1 MEKIIC
7 SLEEWDSILNYYR
20 PNGSSKTWY
29 LKELKQL
36 HLPLMWANWTLFSED
51 GDMFNLDGFKRTIT
65 APYSDKIEYLT
76 SDKIDGRPHIYIIN
90 VSDSEFFK
98 KNNQIG
104 FSCVSENYLNDVRNG
119 KSMIVLF
126 LPYEGYSGTRG
137 NFDFEIIED
146 WRKRSNLPEG
156 SVYYVCGNLLSEEI
170 VKKKNLGIEGRGLH
184 YFEPWNKYNEE
195 IVDFNPIDEKHLFLS
210 YNRQPRQHR
219 IRLAIELIRTNLFDK
234 GLISLYKLH
243 GPLPNAT
250 QLENDFLVNNS
261 PFTIDSKYDLYYN
274 LAINITKEDYEKTFI
289 SLLTETLV
297 DDGTLFLSEKIWKPI
312 MVGHPFLVYG
322 NKGTLKYLK
331 ELGYKTFNRWIDE
344 SYDDIDDRELR
355 CSKIVSEL
363 KKFSTKTT
371 DELKLIREEMKEIC
385 QYNQEHFKMSY
396 KTNYDEHA
404 NSFKIENILNE
415 IWEKIKNK

>member
-90 VSDSEFFK
+90 VGDSEFFK

-119 KSMIVLF
+119 KSVIVLF
-126 LPYEGYSGTRG
+126 LPYEGYSGIRG

-146 WRKRSNLPEG
+146 WRKGSNLPEG

-170 VKKKNLGIEGRGLH
+170 VKKRNLGIEGRGLH

-195 IVDFNPIDEKHLFLS
+195 IVNFNPIDEKHLFLS

-331 ELGYKTFNRWIDE
+331 ELGYKTFDRWIDE

-363 KKFSTKTT
+363 KKFSVKTT

-385 QYNQEHFKMSY
+385 QYNQEHFKMLY

>member
-7 SLEEWDSILNYYR
+7 SLEDWDSILNYYR

-90 VSDSEFFK
+90 VGDSEFFK

-119 KSMIVLF
+119 KSVIVLF
-126 LPYEGYSGTRG
+126 LPYEGYSGIRG

-146 WRKRSNLPEG
+146 WRKGSNLPEG

-170 VKKKNLGIEGRGLH
+170 VKKRNLGIEGRGLH

-195 IVDFNPIDEKHLFLS
+195 IVNFNPIDEKHLFLS

-331 ELGYKTFNRWIDE
+331 ELGYKTFDRWIDE

-371 DELKLIREEMKEIC
+371 DELKLVREEMKEIC
-385 QYNQEHFKMSY
+385 QYNQEHFKMLY

>member
-90 VSDSEFFK
+90 VGDSEFFK

-119 KSMIVLF
+119 KSVIVLF
-126 LPYEGYSGTRG
+126 LPYEGYSGIRG

-146 WRKRSNLPEG
+146 WRKGSNLPEG

-170 VKKKNLGIEGRGLH
+170 VKKRNLGIEGRGLH

-195 IVDFNPIDEKHLFLS
+195 IVNFNPIDEKHLFLS

-331 ELGYKTFNRWIDE
+331 ELGYKTFDRWIDE

-371 DELKLIREEMKEIC
+371 DELKLVREEMKEIC
-385 QYNQEHFKMSY
+385 QYNQEHFKMLY

-415 IWEKIKNK
+415 IWKKIKNK